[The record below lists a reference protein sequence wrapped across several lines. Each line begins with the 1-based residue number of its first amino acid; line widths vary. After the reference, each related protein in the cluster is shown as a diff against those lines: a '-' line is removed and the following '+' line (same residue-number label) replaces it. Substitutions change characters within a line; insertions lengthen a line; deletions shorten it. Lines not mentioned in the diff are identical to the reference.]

1 MMKQEFCPLCNRF
14 IGQPALEQVLLE
26 HIALLGQQF
35 LRTVGED
42 DTNALDVE
50 GFDMVREFKVQ
61 VLNSELRKALST
73 VNRRTDFRVRFEDEG
88 GKAGSRSMEGGRTAS
103 RSRSDDHDVV
113 HASPP
118 LPKRRDG
125 SP

>member
-1 MMKQEFCPLCNRF
+1 MMKQEFCPFCNRF
-14 IGQPALEQVLLE
+14 IGQPALKQVLLE
-26 HIALLGQQF
+26 HIALLGKQF

-50 GFDMVREFKVQ
+50 GFDMVGEFKVQ

-88 GKAGSRSMEGGRTAS
+88 GKACSCSMKGGRTAS

-118 LPKRRDG
+118 
-125 SP
+125 